1 MKKKMYSTSCCVSI
15 NSHAPVALLTFLL
28 KWSAPKLNWL
38 PHLFFSCERM
48 KGLPTLST
56 SQSTVFFWYRT
67 IFLCRKELDLILKVS
82 EQQAGGDGEVRT
94 LPFWS
99 SIQSAWEQGFHHCM
113 KEELG
118 GNLHSTSLLFAYV
131 SAPLLEPDQGKNL
144 DSAT

>member
-1 MKKKMYSTSCCVSI
+1 MEKCNQPVVVFQI

-28 KWSAPKLNWL
+28 KWSAHKLNCRI
-38 PHLFFSCERM
+38 FSFLVKGQ

-56 SQSTVFFWYRT
+56 SQSVVFFWSRT
-67 IFLCRKELDLILKVS
+67 IFLFHKELDLLKVS

-94 LPFWS
+94 LHSWS
-99 SIQSAWEQGFHHCM
+99 SIQSAWEQGFHRCM

-118 GNLHSTSLLFAYV
+118 GNLYSTSLLFTYV
-131 SAPLLEPDQGKNL
+131 SSPLLEPDQDEDL

>member
-1 MKKKMYSTSCCVSI
+1 MSQI

-28 KWSAPKLNWL
+28 KWSAHKLNCRI
-38 PHLFFSCERM
+38 FSFPGKRQ

-56 SQSTVFFWYRT
+56 FQSVVFFWSRT
-67 IFLCRKELDLILKVS
+67 IFLFHKELDLILKVS

-94 LPFWS
+94 LHSWS
-99 SIQSAWEQGFHHCM
+99 SIQSAWEQGFHCCM
-113 KEELG
+113 KEELR

-131 SAPLLEPDQGKNL
+131 SVPLLKQNQDENL